1 MKKSN
6 DLYALL
12 KQAFHVAKKE
22 QYITVSAAIEYG
34 GMMNGITA
42 LAPKLSSR
50 ASMKNGTAI
59 MNAAQ
64 INK

>member
-1 MKKSN
+1 MMN
-6 DLYALL
+6 YALL
-12 KQAFHVAKKE
+12 KQAFQVAKKE

-42 LAPKLSSR
+42 LAPKPSSR

-59 MNAAQ
+59 ITAAQ
-64 INK
+64 INR